1 MSGSADRS
9 HPATP
14 RLSSRRLASR
24 RLASRSLRIPAD
36 LRRLV
41 EVRDLVRAAAEDA
54 AATDACTADMVQA
67 VDEATTNAIIH
78 GHAGGSGWVEVAAT
92 TRDGR
97 FVVTIADDAPAF
109 DPTSVVAPDLSV
121 HPAERRPGGMGVL
134 LARLCVDEMTYRPRP
149 GGGNILTLVKF
160 DRNGKEDR

>member
-1 MSGSADRS
+1 MSGSTDRS
-9 HPATP
+9 HPATHT
-14 RLSSRRLASR
+14 
-24 RLASRSLRIPAD
+24 LRVPAD
-36 LRRLV
+36 LGRLA
-41 EVRDLVRAAAEDA
+41 EVRDLVRVAADDA
-54 AATDACTADMVQA
+54 GATEACTADMVQA

-92 TRDGR
+92 TRDDR

-109 DPTSVVAPDLSV
+109 DPTSVPTPDLSV

-149 GGGNILTLVKF
+149 GGGNILTLVRTF
-160 DRNGKEDR
+160 ERNGKEDR